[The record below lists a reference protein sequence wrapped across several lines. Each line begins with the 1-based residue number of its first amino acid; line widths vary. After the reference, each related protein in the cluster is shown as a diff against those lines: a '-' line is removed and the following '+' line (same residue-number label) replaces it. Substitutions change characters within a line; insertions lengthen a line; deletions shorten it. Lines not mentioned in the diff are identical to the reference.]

1 MADGDVMNGLGR
13 QLEDSGGAGES
24 VERVLDAIGFQTA
37 ILTLNAAVEAA
48 HAAEPGMG
56 ARRSPARFETWR
68 KTSPDDLLRATES

>member
-1 MADGDVMNGLGR
+1 
-13 QLEDSGGAGES
+13 
-24 VERVLDAIGFQTA
+24 
-37 ILTLNAAVEAA
+37 LNAAVEAA